1 MGRQGKAKVARMTDI
16 ITALNAIT
24 PLGLAAGLAIIIYLQ
39 IKNRGRVNHIAT
51 NHLHNLHELPQVAAD
66 IRAMRELLQT
76 VNDNVVYLKARV
88 NGK

>member
-1 MGRQGKAKVARMTDI
+1 MTDI

-39 IKNRGRVNHIAT
+39 IKNKGRVNHLAT
-51 NHLHNLHELPQVAAD
+51 NHFHELPQMAAD